1 MPTIQIETD
10 ELLKAALQLPQVEL
24 EQFVRRLFSLKARER
39 TSVLSEREAELLEKI
54 YQTPPA
60 ANQQRLNELIEKRQ
74 AYTLTPDELR
84 ELIELTD
91 QAEACDGARLELI
104 SELAHLRNVPLDQL
118 IRQLGLKRVPHD

>member
-54 YQTPPA
+54 YQKPPA
-60 ANQQRLNELIEKRQ
+60 DTQQRLNALIKKRQ
-74 AYTLTPDELR
+74 AYTITPGELQ

-91 QAEACDGARLELI
+91 QAEAFDVARLELI
-104 SELAHLRNVPLDQL
+104 SELAHLRNVPLAQL
-118 IRQLGLKRVPHD
+118 IRQLGLKPVPHD

>member
-10 ELLKAALQLPQVEL
+10 ELLKAAAQLPQVEL

-39 TSVLSEREAELLEKI
+39 TSVLSEREAELLDQI
-54 YQTPPA
+54 YQKLPDDT
-60 ANQQRLNELIEKRQ
+60 QQRLNELIKKRQ

-91 QAEACDGARLELI
+91 QVEAFDVARLELI
-104 SELAHLRNVPLDQL
+104 SELAHLRNVPLAQL
-118 IRQLGLKRVPHD
+118 IQQLGLKPVRHD